1 MQSSAQRTARLALM
15 QKPQQINEMNVQP
28 SPDPRP
34 PAVNKAAI
42 LRRHELFRELDA
54 EACDQIANYAK
65 LREFK
70 AGATIFSKGD
80 PGFCLFAVVRGKV
93 LVTTSSSEGKS
104 AVLNQFEEGDVFG
117 EIALLDGRPRTG
129 DATALTDC
137 CLLALERRDF
147 LPILKKK
154 PEIAIKLLE
163 ILSGR
168 LRRTTEQVEELMFL
182 DLRGRLAKTLLR
194 LIEGSASHS
203 AELSQNE
210 LSQRVGM
217 SREMINRQLQVWVRD
232 GVIELARRR
241 LTILRRDVLAEI
253 ASR

>member
-1 MQSSAQRTARLALM
+1 MSLLAG
-15 QKPQQINEMNVQP
+15 PE
-28 SPDPRP
+28 PRA
-34 PAVNKAAI
+34 PAVNKVAI
-42 LRRHELFRELDA
+42 LRQHELFRELDKDS
-54 EACDQIANYAK
+54 CDQIAAYAK
-65 LREFK
+65 VREFRRE
-70 AGATIFSKGD
+70 AMIFSKGD

-93 LVTTSSSEGKS
+93 LVTSSSSEGKS
-104 AVLNQFEEGDVFG
+104 VVLNQFDKGDIFG

-147 LPILKKK
+147 LPILTKK

-168 LRRTTEQVEELMFL
+168 LRRTTEQVEEMMFL
-182 DLRGRLAKTLLR
+182 NLRGRLAKTLLR
-194 LIEGSASHS
+194 LTEGADSLS

-217 SREMINRQLQVWVRD
+217 SREMINRQLQVWSRE
-232 GVIELARRR
+232 GVIALARRR
-241 LTILRRDVLAEI
+241 LTVLRPDTLADI

>member
-1 MQSSAQRTARLALM
+1 MSSTR
-15 QKPQQINEMNVQP
+15 
-28 SPDPRP
+28 RP
-34 PAVNKAAI
+34 C
-42 LRRHELFRELDA
+42 E
-54 EACDQIANYAK
+54 QIAAYAK
-65 LREFK
+65 VREFRRD
-70 AGATIFSKGD
+70 ATIFSKGD

-104 AVLNQFEEGDVFG
+104 AVLNQFEKGDIFG
-117 EIALLDGRPRTG
+117 EIALLDGRSRTG
-129 DATALTDC
+129 DATALVDC

-147 LPILKKK
+147 LPILTKK

-194 LIEGSASHS
+194 LTDGAPRRS
-203 AELSQNE
+203 AELSQSE

-217 SREMINRQLQVWVRD
+217 SREMINRQLQVWSRE
-232 GVIELARRR
+232 GVIALARRR
-241 LTILRRDVLAEI
+241 LTVLRPGHARKKSQRADR
-253 ASR
+253 SR

>member
-1 MQSSAQRTARLALM
+1 MTLTSSSETRTPA
-15 QKPQQINEMNVQP
+15 IN
-28 SPDPRP
+28 
-34 PAVNKAAI
+34 KTAI
-42 LRRHELFRELDA
+42 LCQHELFRELDKN
-54 EACDQIANYAK
+54 ACEQIAAYSK
-65 LREFK
+65 IREFRRD
-70 AGATIFSKGD
+70 ATIFSKGD
-80 PGFCLFAVVRGKV
+80 DGFCLFAVVRGRV

-104 AVLNQFEEGDVFG
+104 AVLNQFEAGEIFG

-147 LPILKKK
+147 VPILKKN

-163 ILSGR
+163 IMSGR
-168 LRRTTEQVEELMFL
+168 LRRTTEQVEELMFM

-194 LIEGSASHS
+194 LSGGTPGGS
-203 AELSQNE
+203 AELSQSE

-217 SREMINRQLQVWVRD
+217 SREMINRQLQIWARE
-232 GVIELARRR
+232 GVIALARRR
-241 LTILRRDVLAEI
+241 LTVVQPATLEEI

>member
-1 MQSSAQRTARLALM
+1 MTLLANPEQRT
-15 QKPQQINEMNVQP
+15 P
-28 SPDPRP
+28 S
-34 PAVNKAAI
+34 VNKAAL
-42 LRRHELFRELDA
+42 LRQHELFQELDKD
-54 EACDQIANYAK
+54 ACEQIAAYAK
-65 LREFK
+65 IREFRRD
-70 AGATIFSKGD
+70 ATIFAKGD

-104 AVLNQFEEGDVFG
+104 AVLNQFEKGDVFG

-137 CLLALERRDF
+137 CLLSLERRDF
-147 LPILKKK
+147 IPILAKK

-168 LRRTTEQVEELMFL
+168 LRRTTEQVEELMFM

-194 LIEGSASHS
+194 LTGGAVDGS
-203 AELSQNE
+203 AELSQSE

-217 SREMINRQLQVWVRD
+217 SREMINRQLQVWSRE
-232 GVIELARRR
+232 GILTLARRR
-241 LTILRRDVLAEI
+241 LTVRRPDALEEI
-253 ASR
+253 AMR